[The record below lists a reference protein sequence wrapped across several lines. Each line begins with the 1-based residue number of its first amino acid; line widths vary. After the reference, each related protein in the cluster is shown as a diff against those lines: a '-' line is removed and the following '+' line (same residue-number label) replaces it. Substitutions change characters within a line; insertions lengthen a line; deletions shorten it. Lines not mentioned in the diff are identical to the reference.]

1 MIGEFDAIIM
11 AGGKG
16 TRLLPYTAALPKPLV
31 PLGNAPVLELI
42 LRQLQGYGF
51 RHVCLAVNHLHHLI
65 EAYFGAG
72 ESIGLRIEYAVEDE
86 PLGTCGP
93 VSRVLDRMTGDFLLM
108 NGDLVTDLDLAALRR
123 QHLAQGPAATVSALQ
138 RTSQLGFGVLDVD
151 TRGRVMQVREKPVT
165 EHLMSMGIYLLK
177 REAVRPF
184 LEPGRAMDMPDLLT
198 AMVSAGAAVDTYVAT
213 CNWLDIGTPEDY
225 AQAQNFAV
233 GRLDRLLPERP

>member
-1 MIGEFDAIIM
+1 MIGELDAIIM

-31 PLGNAPVLELI
+31 PVGGAPVLELI
-42 LRQLQGYGF
+42 LRQLQGHGF
-51 RHVCLAVNHLHHLI
+51 RRVCLAVNHMHHLI
-65 EAYFGAG
+65 QAYFGDG
-72 ESIGLRIEYAVEDE
+72 ESMGLGIEYAVEDE

-93 VSRVLDRMTGDFLLM
+93 VSCVIDRMAGDFLLM

-123 QHLAQGPAATVSALQ
+123 QHLTRAAAATLSAL
-138 RTSQLGFGVLDVD
+138 RRASQLEFGVLEVD
-151 TRGRVMQVREKPVT
+151 AEGRLTQVREKPVT

-184 LEPGRAMDMPDLLT
+184 LEPGKAMDMPDLLT
-198 AMVSAGAAVDTYVAT
+198 AMVSAGIAVDTHVVT

-225 AQAQNFAV
+225 ARAQSFAAS
-233 GRLDRLLPERP
+233 GLDRLLPERR